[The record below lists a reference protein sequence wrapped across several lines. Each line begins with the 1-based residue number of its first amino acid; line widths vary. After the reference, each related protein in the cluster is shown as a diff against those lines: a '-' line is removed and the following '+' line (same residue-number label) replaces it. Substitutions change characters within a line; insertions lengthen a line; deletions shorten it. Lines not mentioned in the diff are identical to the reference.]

1 VKGRLLIVAT
11 VLTCAA
17 AGCSRQPDLAYVDSK
32 DVQKLK
38 TDMKDKIH
46 SILTHYCGT
55 PQAPKLLG
63 NEQVPPAQLKHGAEV
78 YSRYC
83 IQCHG
88 STGDGNGVAAAY
100 LIPKPRDYR
109 PGTFKFTST
118 TYGSKPLRE
127 DLIRTVRRGIR
138 GTSMP
143 SFSLLP
149 PKDQEAVVDY
159 VLTLTR
165 RGELESQLAEEVV
178 FNETIDAS
186 QVPEMIKAILDR
198 WKRARSQVVYP
209 STPMPE
215 FTTAVIDKG
224 KNAFLTVGCKQ
235 CHGDDGR
242 GQLATNKALNDSW
255 GNPTKAADLTS
266 GMLRGGTE
274 PLDIYRHIDAGINGT
289 PMPSFRSALQ
299 KEPEMIWNLVGY
311 VLRVADS
318 RRKGTIFDS
327 GLLEDGILQPLPGVK
342 PLSVATA
349 AQVSMQDRHRPA
361 EIVRTFTKR

>member
-1 VKGRLLIVAT
+1 LFVGA

-17 AGCSRQPDLAYVDSK
+17 AGCSRQPDLRYVDSK
-32 DVQKLK
+32 EVQKLK
-38 TDMKDKIH
+38 SEMKDKIH
-46 SILTHYCGT
+46 SILAHYCGT

-63 NEQVPPAQLKHGAEV
+63 NEQLPPAYLRRGAQV

-88 STGDGNGVAAAY
+88 STGDGNGVAAVY
-100 LIPKPRDYR
+100 MIPKPRDYR
-109 PGTFKFTST
+109 PGIFKYTST
-118 TYGSKPLRE
+118 IYGSKPLRE

-165 RGELESQLAEEVV
+165 RGELETQLAEEAV
-178 FNETIDAS
+178 FNEAIDPAR
-186 QVPEMIKAILDR
+186 VPEIAATIVNR
-198 WKRARSQVVYP
+198 WKQARSQVVYP
-209 STPMPE
+209 SSPMPE
-215 FTTAVIDKG
+215 FTPAVVDKG
-224 KNAFLTVGCKQ
+224 KKAFMTVGCAQ
-235 CHGDDGR
+235 CHGEDGR
-242 GQLATNKALNDSW
+242 GQLTSNKALNDSW

-289 PMPSFRSALQ
+289 PMPSFRGALQ
-299 KEPEMIWNLVGY
+299 KEPETIWNLVGY

-318 RRKGTIFDS
+318 RRHGTIFDS

-342 PLSVATA
+342 PLSVEKTV
-349 AQVSMQDRHRPA
+349 QVSMQDRHPPG
-361 EIVRTFTKR
+361 EITRTVSKQ